1 VREACVVARGEGAGR
16 RLVAY
21 LAGGGVGGAE
31 ARRRLA
37 EELPGYM
44 VPQAFVEVEALP
56 LTPNGK
62 VDRARLPEPGGGRP
76 DVGQEYAPPRN
87 PVEELLATAWAEVLG
102 LERVGIYD
110 NFFELGGDS
119 IRSIQARAAAQRY
132 GLDFTIQQ
140 LFQCQNIYELA
151 QAIGD
156 AKAEPTRPRS
166 APFDLVAE
174 ADRRRMPAD
183 VEDAYPLTSLQLGML
198 FHSQYNSDSSLYH
211 NVNSIKLRAPLDAQ
225 ALEAALQ
232 QLASLHQILRVSFD
246 LNNYSEPLQLVH
258 SSVRLPLEV
267 EDISHLPAARQE
279 EVINEAF
286 ESEKGAKFD
295 LTRAPLLRF
304 RTYRRSQEMIQ
315 FMWAEHHAILDG
327 WSVAVMLTDLFH
339 LYFAMLGD
347 AVKAVEPPPV
357 SFREFVALEREALAS
372 EETRRYWGAMLEDSV
387 ATKLPRWSSAP
398 DKGDGRQRSLEVE
411 IPREVGDGLTRL
423 SQRAGVPLKSVLL
436 AAHLRMLS
444 LLSGN
449 TDVTTGLVANGRPEE
464 QGGERVLGLFL
475 NTTPLRMELR
485 GGTWAELARRTF
497 EAEREMMPH
506 RRYPMA
512 ELQRMRGNQP
522 LFGTAFNFVHFHVY
536 ENLQNFDRI
545 EILEERSLA
554 ETNFDFEANYSLD
567 VADSRV
573 RLELSYNTSEFCAE
587 EIEPVCGYYAETL
600 AAMARDPLGRYEL
613 HSPLSEAQRRRLLT
627 AWGRADEPAP
637 PAYCLHK
644 LFALQAARTPDAVA
658 VSHFDEQ
665 LTYQELNAGANRLAA
680 YLRRRGLAP
689 EHLAAVLI
697 QRSVRMVVG
706 LLGVLKA
713 GAAYVPLDPEY
724 PEERLRWM
732 LADSGARVVLTQAA
746 LASSVAGCEA
756 EVICLDEVWPE
767 VERES
772 EAEEESGACADNLAY
787 VIYTSGS
794 TGTPK
799 GVMVS
804 HASLAHYTRTAA
816 DLFSLSPSDRLLQF
830 ASVSFDASAEEIYPT
845 LCAGARLVLRPDD
858 MLGSVSTFLRRCG
871 EMGVTV
877 LDLPTAY
884 WHELVGGLS
893 GKEVGLG
900 PGLRLVVIGGEQALA
915 RHAEK
920 WARRAGGGV
929 KLLNSYGPTEATIVA
944 TMGEVGAGKEVTI
957 GRPINGA
964 AVYILDG
971 RMGPAPVGV
980 TGELYVGGMGVARG
994 YLRRPALTAERF
1006 IPDPFSTREGG
1017 RRLYRTGDL
1026 ARWLPSGELEYV
1038 GRADDQAKVRGFR
1051 VELGE
1056 IESALLRLKGVR
1068 GACVGASEG
1077 RLIAYV
1083 VADAGGAG
1091 GAGGAGVAGGE
1102 GASVVALDG
1111 AQVAG
1116 WREGLRRALPDHM
1129 VPSLFVGLSALPLTP
1144 SGKVD
1149 RRRLPE
1155 PDGDAALHD
1164 TYVAPRD
1171 TLELELARL
1180 WEEVLRVEPVG
1191 VKSSFFE
1198 LGGTSLLAV
1207 RLFALIE
1214 RKFGLR
1220 MPLAVLFR
1228 APTVAQLAGSLRR
1241 QSATVE
1247 RASSLVEIRSG
1258 DAARPFFCVHPVSGH
1273 VLCYAELS
1281 RHLGTEQP
1289 FYGLQAVGVDGEE
1302 FAHRRIEE
1310 MATHYV
1316 EALRAAQPAGPY
1328 MLGGWSMGGHVAYEM
1343 ARQLHAHGEEVALLA
1358 LIDSYAPS
1366 SRRRAE
1372 DEASLLYGFA
1382 EDLGLPLER
1391 FSISPGRLDAL
1402 PPDERLTYAL
1412 EEAKKAG
1419 VIHPDMSAEQARRL
1433 YELFKINV
1441 GAMNSYSPQPY
1452 PGRVTLFA
1460 AQERPDGSPHDPTL
1474 GWSGL
1479 AAGVEVHVVPGDHYS
1494 VVREPH
1500 VRFLAE
1506 RLTACL
1512 QTTAAESS

>member
-1 VREACVVARGEGAGR
+1 MGGNIDIQKAADLSPEEKRSLIKERLKQRLEKRALAPKTCALSFAQQRLWFLHQLEQGSANYNIPMAASLEGRLDELALERSINEVVRRHEALRTTFHMIDGQSMQVIAPPSYAPLAKTDLRELEEGEREAQVTRLAQEEAHRPFDLTTGPLFRVVLIRIREDEHVLLFTMPHIVADGWSINVLVRELTAIYAAFSAGAPSPLPDLPLQYTDFVQWQRRQLTDEVLEQQLLYWKDRLAGAPAALELPTDRPRPAIRTTRGAQYLFSVPPSLSDALNALARREGATPFMVLLTAFYVLLGRYAGQRDVSVGTPVAGRTRTEAEGLIGLFVNTLVLRARWEEGEGFRGLLR
-16 RLVAY
+16 
-21 LAGGGVGGAE
+21 GVRERVLE
-31 ARRRLA
+31 AQA
-37 EELPGYM
+37 HQELP
-44 VPQAFVEVEALP
+44 FE
-56 LTPNGK
+56 
-62 VDRARLPEPGGGRP
+62 RL
-76 DVGQEYAPPRN
+76 
-87 PVEELLATAWAEVLG
+87 VEELQP
-102 LERVGIYD
+102 ERS
-110 NFFELGGDS
+110 LS
-119 IRSIQARAAAQRY
+119 R
-132 GLDFTIQQ
+132 TP
-140 LFQCQNIYELA
+140 LFQ
-151 QAIGD
+151 
-156 AKAEPTRPRS
+156 
-166 APFDLVAE
+166 VAFAMLDME
-174 ADRRRMPAD
+174 TPA
-183 VEDAYPLTSLQLGML
+183 T
-198 FHSQYNSDSSLYH
+198 
-211 NVNSIKLRAPLDAQ
+211 
-225 ALEAALQ
+225 
-232 QLASLHQILRVSFD
+232 
-246 LNNYSEPLQLVH
+246 
-258 SSVRLPLEV
+258 RLPDLKLKMLG
-267 EDISHLPAARQE
+267 IK
-279 EVINEAF
+279 NTT
-286 ESEKGAKFD
+286 AKFD
-295 LTRAPLLRF
+295 LTLSMDASPQGF
-304 RTYRRSQEMIQ
+304 QGTFEYS
-315 FMWAEHHAILDG
+315 
-327 WSVAVMLTDLFH
+327 TDLFDEGTIARMASH
-339 LYFAMLGD
+339 YGSILRHVVAEPD
-347 AVKAVEPPPV
+347 VAVSGVE
-357 SFREFVALEREALAS
+357 
-372 EETRRYWGAMLEDSV
+372 
-387 ATKLPRWSSAP
+387 
-398 DKGDGRQRSLEVE
+398 
-411 IPREVGDGLTRL
+411 
-423 SQRAGVPLKSVLL
+423 
-436 AAHLRMLS
+436 MLS
-444 LLSGN
+444 
-449 TDVTTGLVANGRPEE
+449 PEE
-464 QGGERVLGLFL
+464 RQQL
-475 NTTPLRMELR
+475 
-485 GGTWAELARRTF
+485 
-497 EAEREMMPH
+497 
-506 RRYPMA
+506 
-512 ELQRMRGNQP
+512 
-522 LFGTAFNFVHFHVY
+522 LFGFN
-536 ENLQNFDRI
+536 
-545 EILEERSLA
+545 
-554 ETNFDFEANYSLD
+554 
-567 VADSRV
+567 
-573 RLELSYNTSEFCAE
+573 
-587 EIEPVCGYYAETL
+587 
-600 AAMARDPLGRYEL
+600 
-613 HSPLSEAQRRRLLT
+613 EAQ
-627 AWGRADEPAP
+627 AAYP
-637 PAYCLHK
+637 PHACLHE
-644 LFALQAARTPDAVA
+644 LFEEQAAKTPDATALVFEGE
-658 VSHFDEQ
+658 SLSYD
-665 LTYQELNAGANRLAA
+665 ELNKRANRLARH
-680 YLRRRGLAP
+680 LRTLGAGP
-689 EHLAAVLI
+689 EQLVALLME
-697 QRSVRMVVG
+697 RSVEMIVS

-713 GAAYVPLDPEY
+713 GAAYLPLDPAY
-724 PEERLRWM
+724 PGQRLQLM
-732 LADSGARVVLTQAA
+732 LDDSGARILLTQEA
-746 LASSVAGCEA
+746 LAGQLPEHGVVAVLLDSQREEIEA
-756 EVICLDEVWPE
+756 Q
-767 VERES
+767 
-772 EAEEESGACADNLAY
+772 SGENLEPLATPDNLAY